1 MVTEIV
7 IARQKF
13 EPGYAVLW
21 TKIRSFGAGN
31 VKVNIT
37 DITITPPASSPQ
49 YVYYFDY
56 VDYEV
61 GVFRQSGES
70 SAILGKKTIRRYW
83 GQGENWVT
91 IKAVPAGRYSL
102 KTTPVAAY
110 YNGENILLKGEKW
123 GKATFELY
131 HH

>member
-1 MVTEIV
+1 MVTEVV
-7 IARQKF
+7 IAEQKF
-13 EPGYAVLW
+13 KPGYGVLW
-21 TKIRSFGAGN
+21 SKIRSFGAGN

-37 DITITPPASSPQ
+37 DITISPPTGSAM
-49 YVYYFDY
+49 YEYFFDY

-70 SAILGKKTIRRYW
+70 SAIIGSKTIRRSW

-91 IKAVPAGRYSL
+91 VKAVPAGRYSL
-102 KTTPVAAY
+102 KTTPKAAY
-110 YNGENILLKGEKW
+110 YNGENILLKGDKW

>member
-7 IARQKF
+7 IAEQNF
-13 EPGYAVLW
+13 QPGYAVVW
-21 TKIRSFGAGN
+21 SKIRSFGAGN

-37 DITITPPASSPQ
+37 DITISPSTGWPR
-49 YVYYFDY
+49 YDYLFDY

-61 GVFRQSGES
+61 GIFRRSGES
-70 SAILGKKTIRRYW
+70 SAIIGKKTIRRYW

-102 KTTPVAAY
+102 KTTPKAAF
-110 YNGENILLKGEKW
+110 YNGENILLKGGKW